1 MSSTQALCVQGWS
14 GMVGAGLAG
23 MGALRPAVLL
33 HLPLPP
39 VNSRGKT
46 SHERAV
52 IKHLLPSKT
61 SQQAT

>member
-1 MSSTQALCVQGWS
+1 MGSTQGLCVQGW
-14 GMVGAGLAG
+14 LADAVQGWQG
-23 MGALRPAVLL
+23 MGAPRPAVLL